1 MRRDDALHEL
11 EPLDEQP
18 EHQGEWHRF
27 LIYALMAGLTTPQ
40 RIVERIVAE
49 LEDVA

>member
-1 MRRDDALHEL
+1 MNAMILHEL
-11 EPLDEQP
+11 EPLEEQP

-27 LIYALMAGLTTPQ
+27 LIYALMAGLIRPE
-40 RIVERIVAE
+40 RVVERIVAD